1 MFNFLRKKKILNQR
15 IIGIN
20 QRNVELIY
28 HFNNRKD
35 YKLADDKVLTKTILH
50 DNQID
55 CAETYAVIERIGD
68 IYSAWASVQHHE
80 TLAIKPANGSGGGGI
95 KILKKNQDGQW
106 MSSGKA
112 IRDEEVFQ
120 HLATIIMGIYS
131 LGGKDRV
138 LIERCI
144 EPHPFFHEIYPAG
157 VPDFRVILLNNIPLL
172 SMLRVPTDRSDGKA
186 NLHQGGLGIGIDM
199 ATGKLTQGYDGSHY
213 HDIHPDSK
221 SIIKGKDIPY
231 WDELLQLSIETSK
244 AFPLNYLGVDIVLD
258 KDAGPMIMEVN
269 VRPGLGIQLV
279 NKTGLKEVIQGNTAF
294 QGVLQ

>member
-1 MFNFLRKKKILNQR
+1 MFNFLRKKKALSQQ

-68 IYSAWASVQHHE
+68 IYSAWASVQQHE
-80 TLAIKPANGSGGGGI
+80 KLAIKPANGSGGGGI
-95 KILKKNQDGQW
+95 KILQKNQDGQW
-106 MSSGKA
+106 ISSGKA

-144 EPHPFFHEIYPAG
+144 EPHPFFHKIYPAG

-172 SMLRVPTDRSDGKA
+172 SMLRIPTDRSDGKA

-199 ATGKLTQGYDGSHY
+199 TTGKLTQGYNGSNY

-231 WDELLQLSIETSK
+231 WNELLQLAIDTSK

-279 NKTGLKEVIQGNTAF
+279 NKIGLKEVIQGNVAF